1 MVTVECCSPFE
12 TFLASLISPLPAH
25 FTPPPSLF
33 AITNSTIN
41 QALLK
46 DKKVPSTAAWPQV
59 MKLIQKDPRF
69 NALKALNEKKQAW
82 NAWKTQRA
90 KEEREEVGVMKFGFA
105 RLHSLFLPKYQY
117 GAN

>member
-1 MVTVECCSPFE
+1 MSAEGQDLLLFVTNLLSRDF
-12 TFLASLISPLPAH
+12 S
-25 FTPPPSLF
+25 
-33 AITNSTIN
+33 STI

-69 NALKALNEKKQAW
+69 NALEALNEKKQAW

-90 KEEREEVGVMKFGFA
+90 KEEREEVSFEHINDLSICKFI
-105 RLHSLFLPKYQY
+105 
-117 GAN
+117 

>member
-1 MVTVECCSPFE
+1 MISAVEVEDDDDDSDSE
-12 TFLASLISPLPAH
+12 TPQ
-25 FTPPPSLF
+25 
-33 AITNSTIN
+33 ITIVYKNKREQIDAFK
-41 QALLK
+41 ALLK

-90 KEEREEVGVMKFGFA
+90 KEEREEASKIVYFYLIMPSFFVLSVCIG
-105 RLHSLFLPKYQY
+105 
-117 GAN
+117 

>member
-1 MVTVECCSPFE
+1 MSAEGQDLLLFVTNLLSRDF
-12 TFLASLISPLPAH
+12 S
-25 FTPPPSLF
+25 
-33 AITNSTIN
+33 STI

-69 NALKALNEKKQAW
+69 NALEALNEKKQAW

-90 KEEREEVGVMKFGFA
+90 KEEREEV
-105 RLHSLFLPKYQY
+105 
-117 GAN
+117 N